1 VTTDGPAVYVELSR
15 AAERDLRRLSPP
27 DHRRVAAALTQ
38 TLAVEPMPANA
49 DDQALAGR
57 SPWRRLRVGELR
69 LLYRPLSADELPLGE
84 RYGRRV
90 ARIIHRGQLE
100 RAVSTLP

>member
-1 VTTDGPAVYVELSR
+1 MSTDGWAVYVELTR

-27 DHRRVAAALTQ
+27 DHRRVARALMQ
-38 TLAVEPMPANA
+38 TLAAEPMPANA
-49 DDQALAGR
+49 DDKVLAGR

-69 LLYRPLSADELPLGE
+69 VLYRPLSADELPAGE
-84 RYGRRV
+84 RHGRRV

-100 RAVSTLP
+100 RAISTLP

>member
-1 VTTDGPAVYVELSR
+1 MSKAESNVYVELSR

-27 DHRRVAAALTQ
+27 DHRRVATALIR
-38 TLAVEPMPANA
+38 TLGVEPMPTNA
-49 DDQALAGR
+49 DDKALTGI

-69 LLYRPLSADELPLGE
+69 VLYRPLDDQELPAGE
-84 RYGRRV
+84 QHGRRV

-100 RAVSTLP
+100 RAITTLP

>member
-1 VTTDGPAVYVELSR
+1 VSSDGSAVYVELSR
-15 AAERDLRRLSPP
+15 AAERDLRKLSPA
-27 DHRRVAAALTQ
+27 DHRHVATALMA

-49 DDQALAGR
+49 DDKALAGR
-57 SPWRRLRVGELR
+57 PPWRRLRVGELR
-69 LLYRPLSADELPLGE
+69 ILYRPLIPNELPAGE

-90 ARIIHRGQLE
+90 ARIIHRGQLQ

>member
-1 VTTDGPAVYVELSR
+1 VSSPGTVYVELSR
-15 AAERDLRRLSPP
+15 AAERDLRKLDAP
-27 DHRRVAAALTQ
+27 DHRRVATALVQ

-49 DDQALAGR
+49 DDKALSGR

-69 LLYRPLSADELPLGE
+69 LLYRPLAPDELPTGHQH
-84 RYGRRV
+84 GRRV

>member
-1 VTTDGPAVYVELSR
+1 MSTNRPAVYVELSR

-27 DHRRVAAALTQ
+27 DHRRVAAALMQ
-38 TLAVEPMPANA
+38 TLAVEPLPANA
-49 DDQALAGR
+49 DDKALTGR

-69 LLYRPLSADELPLGE
+69 LLYRPLLANELPAGE
-84 RYGRRV
+84 RHGRRI